1 MDAKEPRPKVKL
13 TGTDGNAF
21 MIIGG
26 CLRVLKA
33 AKLYNE
39 HETKVSWFSCL
50 LYGKREVRI
59 VKTVFPNESSIQGFY

>member
-39 HETKVSWFSCL
+39 HEITEI
-50 LYGKREVRI
+50 REEFKSGDYNQVLQTAI
-59 VKTVFPNESSIQGFY
+59 KYCEVD